1 MTLKGLINNSNYRTL
16 IMRLLNKTVSTFS
29 DANYVITALNKAINT
44 SYIPTGDDIKEVVH
58 NFTKIQLAR
67 TFNPSCFSAAHL
79 TLTFN
84 EKFFLISYLSTSLT
98 SVDISYRFNN
108 NMEVDSIEINVSIPD
123 DRSQPG
129 RTHYESLTREF
140 YRNNFIAVDWTAK
153 SVELVV
159 PIDLV
164 SLNDHWSVTDNI
176 PNWVVEEISNYN
188 AVWNGY
194 AELLELGYVPVNNL
208 IGFKLVFHNPNN
220 SIQYVVVIEKLHE
233 IDNNYYL
240 LKDVSSCHR
249 NEGVSYLRLIELIKS
264 SVDKQSRRSKVRSK
278 VDEVIEDYEY
288 ENEIEVD
295 YDE

>member
-1 MTLKGLINNSNYRTL
+1 
-16 IMRLLNKTVSTFS
+16 MRLLNKTVQSFES
-29 DANYVITALNKAINT
+29 ANNLITQLNKAINT

-84 EKFFLISYLSTSLT
+84 EKEILTSYLSTSLT
-98 SVDISYRFNN
+98 SVDIFYRFNN

-164 SLNDHWSVTDNI
+164 SLNNDDWSINDNV
-176 PNWVVEEISNYN
+176 PNWVHEEISNYN
-188 AVWNGY
+188 AVFDGY
-194 AELLELGYVPVNNL
+194 AELLELGYVPVNNP
-208 IGFKLVFHNPNN
+208 IGFKLVFHNPTQYY
-220 SIQYVVVIEKLHE
+220 QYVVVNEKLHK

-240 LKDVSSCHR
+240 LKDVNSKLR
-249 NEGVSYLRLIELIKS
+249 NEGVSYLRLIEMIKS
-264 SVDKQSRRSKVRSK
+264 SVDKQSRKVE
-278 VDEVIEDYEY
+278 VNEYDENEYDKYEY
-288 ENEIEVD
+288 SNED
-295 YDE
+295 

>member
-1 MTLKGLINNSNYRTL
+1 
-16 IMRLLNKTVSTFS
+16 MRLLNKTVQSFES
-29 DANYVITALNKAINT
+29 ANNLITQLNKAINT

-84 EKFFLISYLSTSLT
+84 EKELLISYLSTSLT
-98 SVDISYRFNN
+98 SVDISYRFNDQ
-108 NMEVDSIEINVSIPD
+108 MEVDSIEINVSIPD

-153 SVELVV
+153 SVELVL
-159 PIDLV
+159 PLDL
-164 SLNDHWSVTDNI
+164 SLNDDWSLTDNI

-208 IGFKLVFHNPNN
+208 IGFKLVFHNP
-220 SIQYVVVIEKLHE
+220 SSYYQYVVVIEKLHE

-240 LKDVSSCHR
+240 LKDVSSYHR
-249 NEGVSYLRLIELIKS
+249 NEGVSYLRLIEIIKS
-264 SVDKQSRRSKVRSK
+264 SVDKQSRRSKL
-278 VDEVIEDYEY
+278 EVIDYEY
-288 ENEIEVD
+288 DENV
-295 YDE
+295 YDD